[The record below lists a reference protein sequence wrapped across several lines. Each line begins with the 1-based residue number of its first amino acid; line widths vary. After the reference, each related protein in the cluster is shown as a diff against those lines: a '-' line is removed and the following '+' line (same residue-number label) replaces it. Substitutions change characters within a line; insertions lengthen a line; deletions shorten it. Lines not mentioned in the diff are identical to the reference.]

1 MIAAALVVKIIHAVV
16 VVAAAVVK
24 MVVEANIRI
33 MLIVLVTVM

>member
-1 MIAAALVVKIIHAVV
+1 MIAAALVVKIMHAVV

-33 MLIVLVTVM
+33 MLFVLVAAM